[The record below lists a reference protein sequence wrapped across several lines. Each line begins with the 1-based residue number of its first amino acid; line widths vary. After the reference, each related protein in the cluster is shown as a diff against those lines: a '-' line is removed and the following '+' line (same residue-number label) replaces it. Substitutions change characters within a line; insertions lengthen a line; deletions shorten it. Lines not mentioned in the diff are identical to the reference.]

1 MSEVKNKKKKSSI
14 IQVSIG
20 VLAVILAILIII
32 MMGIVSDIQGTA
44 RIVNYTGLVRG
55 ETQRIIKL
63 EVAGEQD
70 DAEAVHQLQRH
81 LHFVLVVIDM
91 LQNHGVG
98 LFLDLFFQY
107 LDHLAEERVVNTFDQ
122 YCNCLGILT
131 FQVSGTV
138 VGYVVILFDHPHD
151 HFLGLRIDVRVV
163 IYGTGYRADT
173 DTADSCDVFD
183 RDFLH
188 GAQTFPSLRT
198 YLPYSFVI
206 LRIRPAS
213 SFVKSPFP
221 ILHFQLMPSVEG
233 MLMRASDPSPR

>member
-1 MSEVKNKKKKSSI
+1 M
-14 IQVSIG
+14 
-20 VLAVILAILIII
+20 
-32 MMGIVSDIQGTA
+32 
-44 RIVNYTGLVRG
+44 
-55 ETQRIIKL
+55 KL
-63 EVAGEQD
+63 CQLFLT
-70 DAEAVHQLQRH
+70 VHQITAEEDNAAKSFFLDQLQCH
-81 LHFVLVVIDM
+81 FHFVLVIVYM
-91 LQNHGVG
+91 LQYHGVRF
-98 LFLDLFFQY
+98 FLDLFFQY

-151 HFLGLRIDVRVV
+151 HFLGLRID
-163 IYGTGYRADT
+163 GTGYRADT
-173 DTADSCDVFD
+173 NTADSCDVFD

>member
-1 MSEVKNKKKKSSI
+1 M
-14 IQVSIG
+14 
-20 VLAVILAILIII
+20 
-32 MMGIVSDIQGTA
+32 
-44 RIVNYTGLVRG
+44 
-55 ETQRIIKL
+55 KL
-63 EVAGEQD
+63 CQLFLT
-70 DAEAVHQLQRH
+70 VHQITAEEDNAAKSFFLDQLQCH
-81 LHFVLVVIDM
+81 FHFVLVIVYM
-91 LQNHGVG
+91 LQYHGVRF
-98 LFLDLFFQY
+98 FLDLFFQY

>member
-1 MSEVKNKKKKSSI
+1 MKLC
-14 IQVSIG
+14 QFF
-20 VLAVILAILIII
+20 LAVNQITTEKNNAPKPFFL
-32 MMGIVSDIQGTA
+32 
-44 RIVNYTGLVRG
+44 Y
-55 ETQRIIKL
+55 K
-63 EVAGEQD
+63 
-70 DAEAVHQLQRH
+70 LQRH
-81 LHFVLVVIDM
+81 LHFIIVIIDM

-107 LDHLAEERVVNTFDQ
+107 LDHLAEERVINTFDQ

-131 FQVSGTV
+131 LQVSGTV

-151 HFLGLRIDVRVV
+151 RFLGLRIDVRVV
-163 IYGTGYRADT
+163 IYGTGYRADA
-173 DTADSCDVFD
+173 DTADSGNVSD

-188 GAQTFPSLRT
+188 GMQPFLSLQT
-198 YLPYSFVI
+198 YLPYSFVM

-221 ILHFQLMPSVEG
+221 ILHIQLMPSVEG

>member
-1 MSEVKNKKKKSSI
+1 M
-14 IQVSIG
+14 
-20 VLAVILAILIII
+20 
-32 MMGIVSDIQGTA
+32 
-44 RIVNYTGLVRG
+44 
-55 ETQRIIKL
+55 KL
-63 EVAGEQD
+63 CQLFLT
-70 DAEAVHQLQRH
+70 VHQITAEEDNAAKSFFLDQLQCH
-81 LHFVLVVIDM
+81 FHFVLVIVYM
-91 LQNHGVG
+91 LQYHGVRF
-98 LFLDLFFQY
+98 FLDLFFQY

-131 FQVSGTV
+131 LQVSGTV

-151 HFLGLRIDVRVV
+151 RFLGLRIDVRVV
-163 IYGTGYRADT
+163 IYGTGYRADA
-173 DTADSCDVFD
+173 DTADSGNVSD

-188 GAQTFPSLRT
+188 GMQTFLSLQT
-198 YLPYSFVI
+198 YLPYSFVM